1 MSQGGEIAADAV
13 RDMLVGLADALQD
26 AQGTLTEAA
35 RTSDAGHGYEI
46 PYLDFAFEVEFSEE
60 SEANQPTRL
69 RLLPKARR
77 HLDDAGRETRITSSI
92 SGRLATVPAHGGRPE
107 TLLDLGLSDME
118 GRARRQRL
126 DIQVSSMA
134 GERLGGV
141 PVSLQ
146 VDVEMTER
154 LLGYRP
160 SAEQRLSI
168 LPSQRLTTS
177 EDGSAHLVVEL
188 ASLRRKQVV
197 VQVESRG
204 AIGRVLLPGDLS

>member
-1 MSQGGEIAADAV
+1 MSQGGQIAADAV

-26 AQGTLTEAA
+26 AQGTLSEAA
-35 RTSDAGHGYEI
+35 RTGDAGHGYEI
-46 PYLDFAFEVEFSEE
+46 PYLDFAFEVEFHEE
-60 SEANQPTRL
+60 AEANQPTRL

-77 HLDDAGRETRITSSI
+77 DHQETGRETRISSSI
-92 SGRLATVPAHGGRPE
+92 SGRLATVPSHGGRPE
-107 TLLDLGLSDME
+107 TLLDLDVSAVE
-118 GRARRQRL
+118 GRAKRERL

-134 GERLGGV
+134 GEQQGGV

-146 VDVEMTER
+146 VDVEMTEQ

-160 SAEQRLSI
+160 SAQQRLS
-168 LPSQRLTTS
+168 LLSSQRLTTR
-177 EDGSAHLVVEL
+177 EDGSAHLVIDL
-188 ASLRRKQVV
+188 ASLRGKQVV

>member
-35 RTSDAGHGYEI
+35 RTGDGGHGYEI

-60 SEANQPTRL
+60 SEANRPTRL

-77 HLDDAGRETRITSSI
+77 HVDETERETRITSSI
-92 SGRLATVPAHGGRPE
+92 SGRLATVPAQGGRPE
-107 TLLDLGLSDME
+107 TLLDLDVSPVE
-118 GRARRQRL
+118 GRARRERL
-126 DIQVSSMA
+126 DILVSSMA

-160 SAEQRLSI
+160 TAQQRLS
-168 LPSQRLTTS
+168 LLASQRLTTR
-177 EDGSAHLVVEL
+177 EDGSARLVVEL
-188 ASLRRKQVV
+188 AALRGKQVV

-204 AIGRVLLPGDLS
+204 AIGRVLLPGDRS

>member
-1 MSQGGEIAADAV
+1 MSKGGQVAADAI
-13 RDMLVGLADALQD
+13 RDMLLGLADAMQD
-26 AQGTLTEAA
+26 AQGTLSEAA

-46 PYLDFAFEVEFSEE
+46 PYLDFVFEVEFSEE
-60 SEANQPTRL
+60 TEASQPTRL

-77 HLDDAGRETRITSSI
+77 QADEAGRETRVTSSI

-107 TLLDLGLSDME
+107 TLLDLSLSAVE
-118 GRARRQRL
+118 GRASRQRL

-160 SAEQRLSI
+160 SAQQRLSL
-168 LPSQRLTTS
+168 LPSQRLTTR
-177 EDGSAHLVVEL
+177 EDGSAHLAVEL
-188 ASLRRKQVV
+188 SSLRGRQVV

-204 AIGRVLLPGDLS
+204 AIGRLLLPGEFS

>member
-35 RTSDAGHGYEI
+35 RTGDGGHGYEI

-60 SEANQPTRL
+60 SEANRPTRL

-77 HLDDAGRETRITSSI
+77 HVDETERETRITSSI
-92 SGRLATVPAHGGRPE
+92 SGRLATVPAQGGRPE
-107 TLLDLGLSDME
+107 TLLDLDVSPVE
-118 GRARRQRL
+118 GRARRERL
-126 DIQVSSMA
+126 DILVSSMA

-141 PVSLQ
+141 SVSLQ

-160 SAEQRLSI
+160 TAQQRLSL
-168 LPSQRLTTS
+168 LPSQRLTTR
-177 EDGSAHLVVEL
+177 EDGSARLVVEL
-188 ASLRRKQVV
+188 AALRGKQVV

-204 AIGRVLLPGDLS
+204 AIGRVLLPGDRS

>member
-1 MSQGGEIAADAV
+1 MSKGGQVAADAI
-13 RDMLVGLADALQD
+13 RDMLLGLADAMQD
-26 AQGTLTEAA
+26 AQGTLSEAA

-46 PYLDFAFEVEFSEE
+46 PYLDFVFEVEFSEE
-60 SEANQPTRL
+60 TEASQPTRL

-77 HLDDAGRETRITSSI
+77 QVDEAGRETRVTSSI

-107 TLLDLGLSDME
+107 TLLDLSLSAVE
-118 GRARRQRL
+118 GRASRQRL

-160 SAEQRLSI
+160 SAQQRLSL
-168 LPSQRLTTS
+168 LPSQRLTTR
-177 EDGSAHLVVEL
+177 EDGSAHLAVEL
-188 ASLRRKQVV
+188 SSLRGRQVV

-204 AIGRVLLPGDLS
+204 AIGRLLLPGEFS

>member
-1 MSQGGEIAADAV
+1 MSKGGQVAADAI
-13 RDMLVGLADALQD
+13 RDMLLGLADAMQD
-26 AQGTLTEAA
+26 AQGTLSEAA

-46 PYLDFAFEVEFSEE
+46 PYLDFVFEVEFSEE
-60 SEANQPTRL
+60 TEASQPTRL

-77 HLDDAGRETRITSSI
+77 QVDEAGRETRVTSSI

-107 TLLDLGLSDME
+107 TLLDLSLSAVE
-118 GRARRQRL
+118 GRASRQRL

-160 SAEQRLSI
+160 SAQQRLSL
-168 LPSQRLTTS
+168 LPSQRLTTR
-177 EDGSAHLVVEL
+177 EDGSAHLAVEL
-188 ASLRRKQVV
+188 SSFSGRQVV

-204 AIGRVLLPGDLS
+204 AIGRLLLPGEFS

>member
-1 MSQGGEIAADAV
+1 MSQGGQIAADAV

-35 RTSDAGHGYEI
+35 RTGDAGLGYEI

-60 SEANQPTRL
+60 AEADRPTRL

-77 HLDDAGRETRITSSI
+77 DHRETERETRVTSSI
-92 SGRLATVPAHGGRPE
+92 SGRLATVPARGGRPE
-107 TLLDLGLSDME
+107 TLLDLAVTAVE

-126 DIQVSSMA
+126 EVLVSSMA

-160 SAEQRLSI
+160 TAQQRLS
-168 LPSQRLTTS
+168 LLSSQRLTTR
-177 EDGSAHLVVEL
+177 EDGRTDLVVDL
-188 ASLRRKQVV
+188 ASLRGKQVI
-197 VQVESRG
+197 VQVESQG
-204 AIGRVLLPGDLS
+204 AIGRIQLPGDRS

>member
-1 MSQGGEIAADAV
+1 MSKGGQVAADAV

-46 PYLDFAFEVEFSEE
+46 PYLDFAFEVEFTEE
-60 SEANQPTRL
+60 TEADKPTRL

-77 HLDDAGRETRITSSI
+77 DVDDAGRETRISSSI

-107 TLLDLGLSDME
+107 TLLDLGLSALE
-118 GRARRQRL
+118 GRAKRQRL

-160 SAEQRLSI
+160 SPQQRLS
-168 LPSQRLTTS
+168 LLSSQRLTTR
-177 EDGSAHLVVEL
+177 EDGSTHLAVDI
-188 ASLRRKQVV
+188 APLRGKQVV

-204 AIGRVLLPGDLS
+204 AIGRVLLPGELS